1 MPSAVRGNAAG
12 DPGLAAERTALSW
25 QRMALSF
32 MTLAAVTLGAAAHR
46 GAPGLLIAAAAL
58 FAIAGGVWR
67 HARRRLADLALM
79 PTVRATIGLTVATCA
94 AALIATVMVVVS
106 PS

>member
-1 MPSAVRGNAAG
+1 MPSAARGEPSG

-46 GAPGLLIAAAAL
+46 GAPGLLIPAAVL
-58 FAIAGGVWR
+58 FVIAGLVWR
-67 HARRRLADLALM
+67 HARRRLEDLSHM
-79 PTVRATIGLTVATCA
+79 PTVRATALLTVATGA
-94 AALIATVMVVVS
+94 AALIATVLVFVR
-106 PS
+106 PA